1 MGRPTDWTPLAERDP
16 VPGDPRQVDVEARHL
31 STVAQE
37 IQRQVTR
44 LRAIAN
50 DHSDLK
56 GQYVEKL
63 KSAAGDVAES
73 LDKVVGRYQKVSS
86 ALTRWVPEL
95 EYAQAESLKALT
107 EAQQAHSQQL
117 RLGQPTM
124 RDPNAPETD
133 QQKQADHRGQNSL
146 NQADHDL
153 AAARTRLNNAINHG
167 NTNAQDRAA
176 DIRHAIDDGVA
187 DSWWDDFKEF
197 VDRYAWLIKDIC
209 TVLEVIATILAV
221 IALFIPGLNV
231 IVILAIAATALAL
244 IGRTML
250 AAAGDGSW
258 MDVAL
263 DVFALATFGFGKLA
277 GSLMKGTFAASEDV
291 AKGLIQAERDSSMLG
306 KAGNLAGRTADLVQN
321 NPLTKAAVSFLD
333 RAGFGRLGDG
343 IAGLTEKASGLL
355 EKVSAAALEN
365 VSPSLDKTLATVS
378 EDIKPLQTALYGG
391 EKENLMLARKMTAIT
406 ARFPEN
412 SQISQ
417 LGSTFAKQLNLSR
430 GIFGAGV
437 AADQWDKW
445 AGGFGWEGPRGPVA
459 DLHTPGTGFYARFK
473 ESWKTEGGLW

>member
-1 MGRPTDWTPLAERDP
+1 
-16 VPGDPRQVDVEARHL
+16 
-31 STVAQE
+31 VA
-37 IQRQVTR
+37 R

-56 GQYVEKL
+56 GQYVDKL
-63 KSAAGDVAES
+63 KSAASDVAES
-73 LDKVVGRYQKVSS
+73 LDKVLGRYQKVSS
-86 ALTRWVPEL
+86 ALNRWVPEL

-107 EAQQAHSQQL
+107 EAQEAYSQQL
-117 RLGQPTM
+117 RLGQPTA
-124 RDPNAPETD
+124 RDSSKPETD
-133 QQKQADHRGQNSL
+133 QQKQTDHRRQSSL

-153 AAARTRLNNAINHG
+153 AAARTRLNNAINHS

-187 DSWWDDFKEF
+187 DSRWDDVKDC

-231 IVILAIAATALAL
+231 IVVLAIAATALAL

-306 KAGNLAGRTADLVQN
+306 KAGNLVGRAADLV
-321 NPLTKAAVSFLD
+321 
-333 RAGFGRLGDG
+333 
-343 IAGLTEKASGLL
+343 
-355 EKVSAAALEN
+355 
-365 VSPSLDKTLATVS
+365 
-378 EDIKPLQTALYGG
+378 
-391 EKENLMLARKMTAIT
+391 
-406 ARFPEN
+406 
-412 SQISQ
+412 
-417 LGSTFAKQLNLSR
+417 
-430 GIFGAGV
+430 
-437 AADQWDKW
+437 
-445 AGGFGWEGPRGPVA
+445 
-459 DLHTPGTGFYARFK
+459 
-473 ESWKTEGGLW
+473 

>member
-1 MGRPTDWTPLAERDP
+1 MGRPTDWTPLVDRDP
-16 VPGDPRQVDVEARHL
+16 VPGDPGQVAVEARHL

-37 IQRQVTR
+37 IQGQVAR

-63 KSAAGDVAES
+63 KSAASNVADS

-86 ALTRWVPEL
+86 ALNKWVPEL

-107 EAQQAHSQQL
+107 EAQDAYSQQL
-117 RLGQPTM
+117 RLGQPAA
-124 RDPNAPETD
+124 RDPSKPETD
-133 QQKQADHRGQNSL
+133 QQKQADQTRQNSL

-153 AAARTRLNNAINHG
+153 TAARTRLHSAIMHR
-167 NTNAQDRAA
+167 NTNAEDRAA

-187 DSWWDDFKEF
+187 DSWWDDFKDF

-221 IALFIPGLNV
+221 VALFIPGLNV

-258 MDVAL
+258 VDVAL
-263 DVFALATFGFGKLA
+263 DVFALATFGLGKIA
-277 GSLMKGTFAASEDV
+277 GSLMKGTFEASEDV
-291 AKGLIQAERDSSMLG
+291 AKGLIQAERDSSVLG
-306 KAGNLAGRTADLVQN
+306 KAGSLAGRTGELVQN
-321 NPLTKAAVSFLD
+321 NPLTKAAISFLD
-333 RAGFGRLGDG
+333 RAGFGRLGEG
-343 IAGLTEKASGLL
+343 LAGLTEKTSGLL
-355 EKVSAAALEN
+355 GRVSAAALEKA
-365 VSPSLDKTLATVS
+365 SPSLDNTLATVS
-378 EDIKPLQTALYGG
+378 EEIKPLETALYGG
-391 EKENLMLARKMTAIT
+391 EKENLMLARNMSAIA
-406 ARFPEN
+406 ARFPE
-412 SQISQ
+412 SSTIAQ

-430 GIFGAGV
+430 GAFGAGV

-445 AGGFGWEGPRGPVA
+445 AGGFGLEGPGGPVA
-459 DLHTPGTGFYARFK
+459 DLHIPGTGFYTRFK
-473 ESWKTEGGLW
+473 ESW

>member
-1 MGRPTDWTPLAERDP
+1 MGRPTDWTPLADRDP
-16 VPGDPRQVDVEARHL
+16 VPGDPEQVSAEARHL

-37 IQRQVTR
+37 IQDQVAR
-44 LRAIAN
+44 LWAIAN
-50 DHSDLK
+50 SHSDLK

-63 KSAAGDVAES
+63 KSAASDVAGS
-73 LDKVVGRYQKVSS
+73 LDKVVGRYQQVSS

-95 EYAQAESLKALT
+95 EYAQAESLKALA

-117 RLGQPTM
+117 SLGQPTT
-124 RDPNAPETD
+124 RDPSTPETD
-133 QQKQADHRGQNSL
+133 QQRQEDYRRQNSL

-153 AAARTRLNNAINHG
+153 AAARTRLNNAINHS

-187 DSWWDDFKEF
+187 DSWWDDVKGF

-209 TVLEVIATILAV
+209 TVLEVIATLLAV
-221 IALFIPGLNV
+221 VALFIPGLNV
-231 IVILAIAATALAL
+231 IVALAIAATALAL

-263 DVFALATFGFGKLA
+263 DVLALATFGAVKVA
-277 GSLMKGTFAASEDV
+277 GSLMKGTFAASEDI

-306 KAGNLAGRTADLVQN
+306 KAGNLAERTADLVQN
-321 NPLTKAAVSFLD
+321 NPLTKAAISFLD
-333 RAGFGRLGDG
+333 RAGFGRIGDG
-343 IAGLTEKASGLL
+343 LAGLTEKTSGLL
-355 EKVSAAALEN
+355 GKVSAAALEKA
-365 VSPSLDKTLATVS
+365 SPSLGKTLATVS

-391 EKENLMLARKMTAIT
+391 EKENLMLARKIAAIT

-412 SQISQ
+412 AQISQ
-417 LGSTFAKQLNLSR
+417 LGSQFATQLNYSR
-430 GIFGAGV
+430 AAFGTGV
-437 AADQWDKW
+437 VVDQWDKW
-445 AGGFGWEGPRGPVA
+445 AGGFGWEGPRGPVG
-459 DLHTPGTGFYARFK
+459 DLHAPGTGFYARFK

>member
-1 MGRPTDWTPLAERDP
+1 MGRPTDWTLLADCDP
-16 VPGDPRQVDVEARHL
+16 VPGDPGQVAAEARHL

-37 IQRQVTR
+37 IQGQVAR

-63 KSAAGDVAES
+63 KSAASDVAES
-73 LDKVVGRYQKVSS
+73 LDKVFGRYQKVSS
-86 ALTRWVPEL
+86 ALNRWVPEL

-107 EAQQAHSQQL
+107 EAQEAYSQQL
-117 RLGQPTM
+117 RLGQPTA
-124 RDPNAPETD
+124 RNPSKPETD
-133 QQKQADHRGQNSL
+133 QQKQTDHRRQSSL

-153 AAARTRLNNAINHG
+153 AAARTRLNNAINHS

-176 DIRHAIDDGVA
+176 DIRNAIDDGVA
-187 DSWWDDFKEF
+187 DSWWDDFKGF
-197 VDRYAWLIKDIC
+197 VDRYAWLVKDIC

-231 IVILAIAATALAL
+231 IVVLAIAATALAL

-263 DVFALATFGFGKLA
+263 DAFALATFGFGKLA
-277 GSLMKGTFAASEDV
+277 GSLMKGTFVASEDV

-306 KAGNLAGRTADLVQN
+306 KAGNLAGRAADLVQS

-333 RAGFGRLGDG
+333 RAGLGRLGEG
-343 IAGLTEKASGLL
+343 LAGLTEKTSGLL
-355 EKVSAAALEN
+355 GRASAAVLEKA
-365 VSPSLDKTLATVS
+365 SPSLDKTLATVS

-391 EKENLMLARKMTAIT
+391 EKENLMLARKMSAIA

-412 SQISQ
+412 SKIAQ

-430 GIFGAGV
+430 GAFGAGV

-445 AGGFGWEGPRGPVA
+445 AGGFGLEGPGGPVA
-459 DLHTPGTGFYARFK
+459 DLHIPGTGFYARFK
-473 ESWKTEGGLW
+473 ESWTTEGGLW